1 MSLRM
6 RCFRVAH
13 LASTHACRMR
23 HKRLIRPT
31 IQAQGCRPDKTSKRR
46 IRQWC
51 SDAGCGVNALSGI
64 RDEAIFWPYATFLH
78 VFPGVPNI

>member
-31 IQAQGCRPDKTSKRR
+31 IQAQGCRPDKTRKRR

-51 SDAGCGVNALSGI
+51 SDAGCRMPDA
-64 RDEAIFWPYATFLH
+64 AMFWHYATFLH